1 MPATWR
7 AAIAGMD
14 LLTAVCAAVN
24 LAYFCYRLS
33 AHPPETASRRVAA
46 VVLGVVSFATVVE
59 SAALLGA
66 AAGGG
71 EPLGSPSWGAVRGL
85 ALAGALGMAI
95 MVVRRVFAR

>member
-7 AAIAGMD
+7 AATAGID

-33 AHPPETASRRVAA
+33 ADPPETASRRVAA

-59 SAALLGA
+59 SVALMLAATGR
-66 AAGGG
+66 G
-71 EPLGSPSWGAVRGL
+71 EPGDSAGWAVVRGL
-85 ALAGALGMAI
+85 ALAGALGMAAI
-95 MVVRRVFAR
+95 ILRKALWR

>member
-33 AHPPETASRRVAA
+33 AHPPETASRRVAV

-71 EPLGSPSWGAVRGL
+71 EPLGSPAWGAVRGL

-95 MVVRRVFAR
+95 MVGRRVLTR